1 MAIYS
6 NLPVFKAIY
15 DLLLVV
21 FKDSFNLQREYRYTI
36 GEKLKSELTE
46 LVLLVY
52 RANAT
57 KEKSQYIQEA
67 RERVELVKLNFRLLH
82 DLKQIPL
89 KQYVRYA
96 EMAEGIS
103 KQLASWQKYLES

>member
-1 MAIYS
+1 MAPYS
-6 NLPVFKAIY
+6 NLPVYKAIY
-15 DLLLVV
+15 DLLLLV

-46 LVLLVY
+46 LVMLVY

-57 KEKSQYIQEA
+57 KEKNIFIQEA
-67 RERVELVKLNFRLLH
+67 RERVELVKLNFRILH
-82 DLKQIPL
+82 DLKQISL

-103 KQLASWQKYLES
+103 KQLAAWQKYVNS